1 MMVVKQ
7 KHFSFPVHVLDTV
20 QLYPAPHRNF
30 IESAVA
36 DGLHTATCASPS
48 GRGRQDAKVTQ
59 RSPGP
64 ETLPCMS
71 LQIDMLSNKLGIFQ
85 FFLHISQMW
94 ETLGDH
100 EFLVLQCPPT
110 KCVYTCILDIVCF

>member
-64 ETLPCMS
+64 ETLPCPRRHVIQQTGDFS
-71 LQIDMLSNKLGIFQ
+71 IF
-85 FFLHISQMW
+85 LTHISNV
-94 ETLGDH
+94 GN
-100 EFLVLQCPPT
+100 FGRP
-110 KCVYTCILDIVCF
+110 

>member
-7 KHFSFPVHVLDTV
+7 KHEKHVPFPVHFLDTV

-30 IESAVA
+30 IETAVE
-36 DGLHTATCASPS
+36 DGLLHATCASPS

-64 ETLPCMS
+64 ETLPCPRRHVI
-71 LQIDMLSNKLGIFQ
+71 QQ
-85 FFLHISQMW
+85 
-94 ETLGDH
+94 TGD
-100 EFLVLQCPPT
+100 FYGLFNFSYTYLVGSFGRP
-110 KCVYTCILDIVCF
+110 